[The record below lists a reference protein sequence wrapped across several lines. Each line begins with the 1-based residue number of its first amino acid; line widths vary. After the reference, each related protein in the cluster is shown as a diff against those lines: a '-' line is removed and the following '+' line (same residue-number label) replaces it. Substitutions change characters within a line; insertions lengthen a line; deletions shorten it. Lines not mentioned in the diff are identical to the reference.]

1 MPSRQTDKDS
11 TQILTYKYG
20 LVSKGYVSDTAIDEL
35 YRSNKLW
42 NRLVELHNENWKRLE
57 QTRKDASPPYA
68 EITARAEGLT
78 TKIDN
83 AYTHRRTLRV
93 DTGST
98 KGDDPKTIIID
109 ENINDLKK
117 QRSDLWS
124 DLRKERKIANT
135 LIDFEALNKNRRDA
149 FNEAVQSRNS
159 MLGSVTANEVK
170 KNFDDASEK
179 LMKKPGS
186 GSLRFHRFDG
196 TGYWHYR
203 FRSNGSRADGITFGE
218 LFEGKTKTQSKK
230 SFVFV
235 NRDDSRKKPRLR
247 LRAKLAGGRT
257 AASRTYQEFD
267 LILHRPLPDGAQ
279 IQNGKILRTRTGDK
293 FRYDLVLT
301 VKLPRQGNRSVP
313 HDNALGIDINF
324 RYYNAEDV
332 EVMTFASPDG
342 KILETIKVPPKYRTK
357 YPTRYPKSPRNYIDS
372 TKSELDKSATDLGD
386 KIKPLLKKM
395 SFHEKLS
402 SQDIDKLDDVAR
414 DQYHYE
420 RRCASVVHAPANVT
434 LSFEKAYKLATG
446 LERHPNIL
454 SEEVTHH
461 IINWW
466 EGHGRRYRELHN
478 FRAKQLRKR
487 NDYYRQVA
495 ARIISYGLLISFE
508 KNFLAKI
515 AKVKDQNNK
524 LGARTRANRFA
535 SSGSILVAAIKN
547 AAERE
552 GIPWVDIPAQNTSK
566 TCHKCGKVNKM
577 LSYEKKWNCPS
588 CDFPHD
594 RDKNAAKN
602 IARLGLE
609 KYNKTH
615 DK

>member
-11 TQILTYKYG
+11 TQIRTYKYG
-20 LVSKGYVSDTAIDEL
+20 LVPKGYVSDTAIDEL

-42 NRLVELHNENWKRLE
+42 NRLVELHNENWNILE

-68 EITARAEGLT
+68 EITARAERLT

-93 DTGST
+93 DAGST

-109 ENINDLKK
+109 KNINELKK

-124 DLRKERKIANT
+124 DLKKERKIANT
-135 LIDFEALNKNRRDA
+135 LIDFKALNKNRRDA
-149 FNEAVQSRNS
+149 FNEAVRSRNS
-159 MLGSVTANEVK
+159 MLGSATANEVK

-186 GSLRFHRFDG
+186 GRLRFHRFDG

-203 FRSNGSRADGITFGE
+203 FRSNGSRTDGITFGE
-218 LFEGKTKTQSKK
+218 LFEDNTQSKK
-230 SFVFV
+230 NFMFVDC
-235 NRDDSRKKPRLR
+235 DDSRKKPRLR

-324 RYYNAEDV
+324 RYNAEGID
-332 EVMTFASPDG
+332 VMTFASLDG
-342 KILETIKVPPKYRTK
+342 KILGTIKVPPKYRTK
-357 YPTRYPKSPRNYIDS
+357 YPTKYPKAPRDYIDS
-372 TKSELDKSATDLGD
+372 TKSELDQSATDLGD

-395 SFHEKLS
+395 SFHEKLP
-402 SQDIDKLDDVAR
+402 SQDIDKLDDAAR

-420 RRCASVVHAPANVT
+420 RRCASVVNAPANVT

-446 LERHPNIL
+446 SKRHPNIL

-466 EGHGRRYRELHN
+466 KGHGRRYRELHN

-487 NDYYRQVA
+487 NDSYRQAA
-495 ARIISYGLLISFE
+495 ARIISHGLLISFE

-524 LGARTRANRFA
+524 LGARTRANRVA
-535 SSGSILVAAIKN
+535 SSPSALVAAIKN

-552 GIPWVDIPAQNTSK
+552 GIPWVDIPPQYTSK
-566 TCHKCGKVNKM
+566 TCHRCGKVNRM

-588 CDFPHD
+588 CKFPHD
-594 RDKNAAKN
+594 RDENAANN

>member
-68 EITARAEGLT
+68 EITARAERLT
-78 TKIDN
+78 TKIDD

-109 ENINDLKK
+109 KNINELKK
-117 QRSDLWS
+117 QRADLWI
-124 DLRKERKIANT
+124 DLKKERKIANT

-159 MLGSVTANEVK
+159 MLGSTTANEVK

-186 GSLRFHRFDG
+186 GRLRFHRFDG

-203 FRSNGSRADGITFGE
+203 FRSNGSRTDGITFDE
-218 LFEGKTKTQSKK
+218 LFEGKTQSKK

-235 NRDDSRKKPRLR
+235 DRDDSRKKPRLR

-257 AASRTYQEFD
+257 AASRTDQEFD

-324 RYYNAEDV
+324 RYNAGNI
-332 EVMTFASPDG
+332 EVMTFALLDG
-342 KILETIKVPPKYRTK
+342 QIPKTINVPPKYSEALEYIDRTK
-357 YPTRYPKSPRNYIDS
+357 SD
-372 TKSELDKSATDLGD
+372 LDQSATDLGD

-395 SFHEKLS
+395 SFHEKLP
-402 SQDIDKLDDVAR
+402 SQDIDKLDDAAR

-466 EGHGRRYRELHN
+466 KGHGRRYRELHN

-487 NDYYRQVA
+487 NDFYRQVA
-495 ARIISYGLLISFE
+495 ARIISHGLLISFE

-535 SSGSILVAAIKN
+535 SSPSALVAAIKN

-552 GIPWVDIPAQNTSK
+552 GIPWVDIPPQDTSK
-566 TCHKCGKVNKM
+566 TCHRCGKVNRM

>member
-20 LVSKGYVSDTAIDEL
+20 LVPKDYVSDTAIDEL

-42 NRLVELHNENWKRLE
+42 NRLVELHNENWNILE

-68 EITARAEGLT
+68 EITARAEGLK

-109 ENINDLKK
+109 KNINELKK
-117 QRSDLWS
+117 QRADLWI
-124 DLRKERKIANT
+124 DLKKERKIANT

-159 MLGSVTANEVK
+159 MLGSTTANEVK

-186 GSLRFHRFDG
+186 GRLRFHRFDG

-203 FRSNGSRADGITFGE
+203 FRSNGSRTDGITFGE
-218 LFEGKTKTQSKK
+218 LFEDKTQSKK

-235 NRDDSRKKPRLR
+235 DRDDSRKKPRLR

-324 RYYNAEDV
+324 RYNV
-332 EVMTFASPDG
+332 GNIEVMTFASLVG
-342 KILETIKVPPKYRTK
+342 QISETINVPPKYRK
-357 YPTRYPKSPRNYIDS
+357 ARDYIDR
-372 TKSELDKSATDLGD
+372 TKHELDQSATDLGD

-395 SFHEKLS
+395 SFHEKLP
-402 SQDIDKLDDVAR
+402 SQDIGKLDDVAR
-414 DQYHYE
+414 GQYHYE

-446 LERHPNIL
+446 LKRHPNIL

-478 FRAKQLRKR
+478 LRAKQLRNR
-487 NDYYRQVA
+487 NDSYRHAA
-495 ARIISYGLLISFE
+495 ARIISHGLLISFE
-508 KNFLAKI
+508 KNFLAEI

-524 LGARTRANRFA
+524 LGAGTRANRFA
-535 SSGSILVAAIKN
+535 SSASILVAAIKN

-552 GIPWVDIPAQNTSK
+552 GIPWVDIPAQYTSK
-566 TCHKCGKVNKM
+566 TCHMCGKVNKM
-577 LSYEKKWNCPS
+577 LSDEKKWNCPS
-588 CDFPHD
+588 CNVTHN